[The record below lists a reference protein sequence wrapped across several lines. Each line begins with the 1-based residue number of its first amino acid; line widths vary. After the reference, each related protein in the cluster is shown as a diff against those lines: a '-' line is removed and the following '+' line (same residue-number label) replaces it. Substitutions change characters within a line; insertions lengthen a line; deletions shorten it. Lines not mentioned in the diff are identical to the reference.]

1 MEKEGVKNYLVLVVD
16 IDDDIGRKA
25 GLNTPILGREENIK
39 ALIKLGLADPGD
51 SDVNA
56 ILGGV
61 KIYDELK
68 ASGKDVEIATISG
81 DVDVESEKCAL
92 RIKEQIDFLLYL
104 YNPDFIYLVSDGKE
118 DEMILKYLESKNIFV
133 WKKRV
138 KQSETLESTY
148 YLIQEFI
155 KKTMEEYIPL
165 ILTFIGFS
173 LILYAIFA
181 DIGWRIVVGIIGLY
195 ILSEGVGV
203 RKLLMEK
210 IKKKEEFDVGRV
222 FPISASISIFILII
236 GLIYS
241 LSSINKTSSTLTE
254 FIGEFLLHFV
264 DSLTLSLLI
273 LMVGKFVDTII
284 NSEKDLLEILK
295 KYFFCLICIFIS
307 RELIISGGEY
317 LLKKIS
323 FIMFVM
329 CVIIYISIVIILS
342 VILFTKS
349 SKEDKFKKLKNSI
362 TKG

>member
-1 MEKEGVKNYLVLVVD
+1 MPEEKVKNYLVLVVD

-68 ASGKDVEIATISG
+68 ASGKDVEIAIISG
-81 DVDVESEKCAL
+81 YVDVESEKCAL
-92 RIKEQIDFLLYL
+92 RLKEQIDFLLYL

-118 DEMILKYLESKNIFV
+118 DEMILKYLESKNVFV
-133 WKKRV
+133 WKKRVVV

-203 RKLLMEK
+203 RKLLVEK
-210 IKKKEEFDVGRV
+210 IKNKEEFSVGRV
-222 FPISASISIFILII
+222 FPISATISLFILII
-236 GLIYS
+236 GFTYS
-241 LSSINKTSSTLTE
+241 ISSTHQLTTLNE
-254 FIGEFLLHFV
+254 FIGKFLLHFV
-264 DSLTLSLLI
+264 DFMVLALLI
-273 LMVGKFVDTII
+273 LMVGKFVDNVIH
-284 NSEKDLLEILK
+284 SEEELLNIFK
-295 KYFFCLICIFIS
+295 KYFFYLIGIFIT
-307 RELIISGGEY
+307 RELIINGGNY
-317 LLKKIS
+317 LLGKIGFIS
-323 FIMFVM
+323 F
-329 CVIIYISIVIILS
+329 VICIILYISITIILS

-349 SKEDKFKKLKNSI
+349 SNKD
-362 TKG
+362 

>member
-1 MEKEGVKNYLVLVVD
+1 MHGEKVKNYLVLVVD

-25 GLNTPILGREENIK
+25 GLNTPILGREDNIK

-81 DVDVESEKCAL
+81 DVDIESEKCAL
-92 RIKEQIDFLLYL
+92 KLKEQIDFLLYL

-118 DEMILKYLESKNIFV
+118 DEMILKYLESKNVFV
-133 WKKRV
+133 WKKRVVV

-155 KKTMEEYIPL
+155 KKTMDEYIPL
-165 ILTFIGFS
+165 ILTFTGFS

-210 IKKKEEFDVGRV
+210 IKKKEEFSVGRV
-222 FPISASISIFILII
+222 FPISASISLFILVI

-241 LSSINKTSSTLTE
+241 ISSISKTTSTLTE
-254 FIGEFLLHFV
+254 FIGKFLLHFV
-264 DSLTLSLLI
+264 DSMILALLI
-273 LMVGKFVDTII
+273 LMVGKFVDNVIH
-284 NSEKDLLEILK
+284 SEQRLLEIFK
-295 KYFFCLICIFIS
+295 KYFFYLICIFIS
-307 RELIISGGEY
+307 RELIISGGNY
-317 LLKKIS
+317 LLGEIR
-323 FIMFVM
+323 FITFVIY
-329 CVIIYISIVIILS
+329 VIIYISITIILT

-349 SKEDKFKKLKNSI
+349 QNED
-362 TKG
+362 

>member
-1 MEKEGVKNYLVLVVD
+1 MEGNGVKNYLVLVVD

-81 DVDVESEKCAL
+81 DVNVESEKCAL

-118 DEMILKYLESKNIFV
+118 DEMILKYLESKNVFV
-133 WKKRV
+133 WKKRVVV

-195 ILSEGVGV
+195 ILAEGVGV

-210 IKKKEEFDVGRV
+210 IKKKEEFEIGRV
-222 FPISASISIFILII
+222 FPISATISLFILII
-236 GLIYS
+236 GLTYS
-241 LSSINKTSSTLTE
+241 ISSSHSTILNE
-254 FIGEFLLHFV
+254 FIGKFLLHFV
-264 DSLTLSLLI
+264 DSLVLASLI
-273 LMVGKFVDTII
+273 LMVGKFVDNVIH
-284 NSEKDLLEILK
+284 SEQKLLEIFK
-295 KYFFCLICIFIS
+295 KYFFYLICIFIS
-307 RELIISGGEY
+307 RELIITGGNY
-317 LLKKIS
+317 LLGKIG
-323 FIMFVM
+323 FITFVM
-329 CVIIYISIVIILS
+329 YVIIYISITIILS

-349 SKEDKFKKLKNSI
+349 PNED
-362 TKG
+362 

>member
-1 MEKEGVKNYLVLVVD
+1 MPGEKVKNYLVLVVD

-25 GLNTPILGREENIK
+25 GLNTPILGRDENIK

-68 ASGKDVEIATISG
+68 ASGKDVEIAIISG
-81 DVDVESEKCAL
+81 DVNVESEKCAL
-92 RIKEQIDFLLYL
+92 RLKEQIDFLLYL

-118 DEMILKYLESKNIFV
+118 DEMILKYLESKNVFV
-133 WKKRV
+133 WKKRVVV

-165 ILTFIGFS
+165 ILTFTGFS

-203 RKLLMEK
+203 RKLLVEK
-210 IKKKEEFDVGRV
+210 IKNKEEFSVGRV
-222 FPISASISIFILII
+222 FPISATISLFILII
-236 GLIYS
+236 GLTYS
-241 LSSINKTSSTLTE
+241 ISSTHQLTTLNE
-254 FIGEFLLHFV
+254 FIGKFLLHFV
-264 DSLTLSLLI
+264 DSMVLALLI
-273 LMVGKFVDTII
+273 LMVGKFVDNVIH
-284 NSEKDLLEILK
+284 SEQRILEIFK
-295 KYFFCLICIFIS
+295 KYFFYLICIFIT
-307 RELIISGGEY
+307 RELIITGGNY
-317 LLKKIS
+317 LLGEIG
-323 FIMFVM
+323 FITFVM
-329 CVIIYISIVIILS
+329 YVIIYISIAIILS

-349 SKEDKFKKLKNSI
+349 SNKD
-362 TKG
+362 

>member
-1 MEKEGVKNYLVLVVD
+1 MEGEGVKNYLVLVVD

-25 GLNTPILGREENIK
+25 GLKTPILGREENIK

-56 ILGGV
+56 ILGGI

-81 DVDVESEKCAL
+81 DVNVESEKCAL

-118 DEMILKYLESKNIFV
+118 DEMILKYLESKNVFV
-133 WKKRV
+133 WKKRIVV

-181 DIGWRIVVGIIGLY
+181 DIGWRIVIGIIGLY
-195 ILSEGVGV
+195 ILAEGVGV

-210 IKKKEEFDVGRV
+210 IKKKEEFEIGRV
-222 FPISASISIFILII
+222 FPISATISLFVLVIGFTYSIS
-236 GLIYS
+236 
-241 LSSINKTSSTLTE
+241 SIRQLTTLNE

-264 DSLTLSLLI
+264 DSLVLASLI
-273 LMVGKFVDTII
+273 LMVGKFVDNVIH
-284 NSEKDLLEILK
+284 SEQKLLEIFK
-295 KYFFCLICIFIS
+295 KYFFYLICIFIS
-307 RELIISGGEY
+307 RELIITGGNY
-317 LLKKIS
+317 LLGEIG
-323 FIMFVM
+323 FITFVM
-329 CVIIYISIVIILS
+329 CVIIYISITIILS

-349 SKEDKFKKLKNSI
+349 QNED
-362 TKG
+362 

>member
-1 MEKEGVKNYLVLVVD
+1 MPGEKVKNYLVLVVD

-25 GLNTPILGREENIK
+25 GLNTPILGRDENIK

-68 ASGKDVEIATISG
+68 ASGKDVEIAIISG

-92 RIKEQIDFLLYL
+92 RLKEQIDFLLYL

-118 DEMILKYLESKNIFV
+118 DEMILKYLESKNVFV
-133 WKKRV
+133 WKKRVVV

-165 ILTFIGFS
+165 ILTFTGFS

-203 RKLLMEK
+203 RKLLAEK
-210 IKKKEEFDVGRV
+210 IKNKEEFSVGRV
-222 FPISASISIFILII
+222 FPISATISLFILII
-236 GLIYS
+236 GLTYS
-241 LSSINKTSSTLTE
+241 ISSTHQLTTLNE
-254 FIGEFLLHFV
+254 FIGKFLLHFV
-264 DSLTLSLLI
+264 DSMVLALLI
-273 LMVGKFVDTII
+273 LMVGKFVDNVIH
-284 NSEKDLLEILK
+284 SEQRILEIFK
-295 KYFFCLICIFIS
+295 KYFFYLICIFIT
-307 RELIISGGEY
+307 RELIITGGNY
-317 LLKKIS
+317 LLGEIG
-323 FIMFVM
+323 FITFVM
-329 CVIIYISIVIILS
+329 YVIIYISIAIILS

-349 SKEDKFKKLKNSI
+349 SDED
-362 TKG
+362 

>member
-1 MEKEGVKNYLVLVVD
+1 MQKENVKNYLVLIVD
-16 IDDDIGRKA
+16 IDDDVGRKA
-25 GLNTPILGREENIK
+25 GLKTPILGREENIK

-92 RIKEQIDFLLYL
+92 RVKEQIDFLTYL

-133 WKKRV
+133 WKKRIIV

-173 LILYAIFA
+173 LLLYAVFA
-181 DIGWRIVVGIIGLY
+181 DIGWRIVVGLIGLY

-203 RKLLMEK
+203 RKTLMEK
-210 IKKKEEFDVGRV
+210 MKKKEEFSVGRV
-222 FPISASISIFILII
+222 FPISAIIAVFVLII
-236 GLIYS
+236 GLTYS
-241 LSSINKTSSTLTE
+241 ISSSRLTSPNE

-264 DSLTLSLLI
+264 NSLVLSLII
-273 LMVGKFVDTII
+273 LTVGKFVDTVIH
-284 NSEKDLLEILK
+284 SEEGILEIFK
-295 KYFFCLICIFIS
+295 KYFFYLICIFVA
-307 RELIISGGEY
+307 RELIITGGNY
-317 LLKKIS
+317 LLGNIGFIS
-323 FIMFVM
+323 FVVYI
-329 CVIIYISIVIILS
+329 IIYISITIILS

-349 SKEDKFKKLKNSI
+349 NKNNKKD
-362 TKG
+362 TQ